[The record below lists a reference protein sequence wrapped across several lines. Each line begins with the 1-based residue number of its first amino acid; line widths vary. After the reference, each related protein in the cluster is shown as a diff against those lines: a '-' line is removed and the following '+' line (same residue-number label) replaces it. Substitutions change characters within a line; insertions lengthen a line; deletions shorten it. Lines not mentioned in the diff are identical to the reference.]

1 MSEPAERAAVG
12 ATFAVVDPRGTE
24 AVASVQRYFDELDR
38 RFPDG
43 FDPGD
48 AIVADAPL
56 FDGPAGVFLVARHDT
71 EPVACGGVQRLGVEV
86 AEIKRMWVA
95 PEYHGRGLGRSL
107 LGQLERHA
115 SAMGYRTIRLDTN
128 SVLTEAISMYE
139 RAGYV
144 EIERYNDN
152 PYALRFFE
160 KRL

>member
-1 MSEPAERAAVG
+1 MSDRPDRGPVDV
-12 ATFAVVDPRGTE
+12 TFAVVDPRGPE
-24 AVASVQRYFDELDR
+24 AVASVQSYFDELDR
-38 RFPDG
+38 RFSTG

-48 AIVADAPL
+48 ALDSDAPL
-56 FDGPAGVFLVARHDT
+56 FDAPAGAFVLARH
-71 EPVACGGVQRLGVEV
+71 EKRPVACGGVQRLSAGV

-95 PEYHGRGLGRSL
+95 PGHRGRGLGKRML
-107 LGQLERHA
+107 RELERHA
-115 SAMGYRTIRLDTN
+115 SDMGCGTVRLDTN
-128 SVLTEAISMYE
+128 SVLTEAIAMYE